1 MSKKLFGLIPK
12 KPGLT
17 SEEFHDYYRH
27 PHGTMGRGVT
37 TMRAYVQSH
46 QIHTDRLGDDQAIY
60 EAVAEVWQDNLEDVL
75 NFRTEKIIK
84 QYILEDEPKFID
96 MDRLAFFIGEEEV
109 VSSGPR
115 QEIGLHAGDELWNP
129 ANRPTSVKLLHFVKA
144 DGNPDW
150 AHADDKDIGLAL
162 GALRHVRCHP
172 CAGFYGAEQPGFLGV
187 QELWW
192 PSRTVFHKAVDANP
206 ELFAQFIARAG
217 SSVSLL
223 ANAERW
229 F

>member
-1 MSKKLFGLIPK
+1 MAIKLFGLIPR

-27 PHGTMGRGVT
+27 PHGTMGRHIT

-46 QIHTDRLGDDQAIY
+46 QIHTDQLGPDQATY
-60 EAVAEVWQDNLEDVL
+60 EAVAEVWQDNVEDVL
-75 NFRTEKIIK
+75 NFRTERVIR

-109 VSSGPR
+109 VTSGPR
-115 QEIGLHAGDELWNP
+115 QEIGLHPGDEQWNP
-129 ANRPTSVKLLHFVKA
+129 ANRPTTVKLLHFVKP

-150 AHADDKDIGLAL
+150 AGEDDKATGIAL
-162 GALRHVRCHP
+162 GALRHVRCRP
-172 CAGFYGAEQPGFLGV
+172 VRAYYGSEAPSFLGV

-192 PSRTVFHKAVDANP
+192 PSRTVFHRAVAAQP
-206 ELFAQFIARAG
+206 ELFRKFIGQAG

-229 F
+229 I